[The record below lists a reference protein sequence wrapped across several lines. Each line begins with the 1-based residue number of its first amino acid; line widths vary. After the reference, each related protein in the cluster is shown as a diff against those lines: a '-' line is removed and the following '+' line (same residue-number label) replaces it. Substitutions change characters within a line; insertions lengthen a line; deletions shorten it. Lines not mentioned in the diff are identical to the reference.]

1 MKSLIISQDF
11 ITNLITSPTKN
22 HIQKNVINNVTSLRN
37 KLTKN
42 QTKLTTN
49 PTPNFSTNFTPIKN
63 LILSFF
69 FGMILLIGNSCKKI
83 NQDNFSS
90 GFTSHQN
97 INNFIQNFNIKK
109 FNDQFGQN
117 LKLDFKNSTPVE
129 LVYLGLPENY
139 IQTPIW
145 DENSK
150 KYGTMYSLKINDSN
164 YSSLVM
170 SQNNFNLKNGNG
182 VISFTG
188 LGINNSVEFFLEN
201 NKIKNVVNAEQG
213 STNIKSNSISANTS
227 NCTTLCYK
235 KAKDACD
242 ADPDC
247 KFLCDNL
254 PSCSGSIAVACFMH
268 CMFK

>member
-1 MKSLIISQDF
+1 MKNFIISQDF

-22 HIQKNVINNVTSLRN
+22 QIPKNVINNVTSLAN
-37 KLTKN
+37 
-42 QTKLTTN
+42 KLTTN
-49 PTPNFSTNFTPIKN
+49 RTNLTTNLAPNFPTKFTKIKT
-63 LILSFF
+63 LILSLF
-69 FGMILLIGNSCKKI
+69 FGMLLLLSYSCKKI

-117 LKLDFKNSTPVE
+117 LTLDFKNSTPVE
-129 LVYLGLPENY
+129 LVYLGLPEKY